1 MANCLNGITTNTA
14 KFGGGTV
21 MEKSY
26 TEIVK
31 KIDELNI
38 FGKNKTPKKK
48 QTAEQI
54 IFGVIARG
62 GLKLSHKKGG

>member
-1 MANCLNGITTNTA
+1 
-14 KFGGGTV
+14 